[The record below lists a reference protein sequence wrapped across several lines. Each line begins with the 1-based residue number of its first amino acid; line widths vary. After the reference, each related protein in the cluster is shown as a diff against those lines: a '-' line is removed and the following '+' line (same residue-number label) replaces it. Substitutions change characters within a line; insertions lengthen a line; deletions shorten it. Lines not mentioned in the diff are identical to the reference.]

1 MEESIKIQEEF
12 ENLIEQLER
21 LKNINELTS
30 ANTESSQKV
39 LKEIDKFILSTN
51 EYKKKLEEDLT
62 LKSDSIDKLI
72 LHLDKSIDSLD
83 LQSQTLTKNINSS
96 FSILKDET
104 GSNFSSLT
112 EVVSDKIESLQ
123 KSVADLKNTLIEKSE
138 KSETN
143 LIEYHT
149 KQIITLTSKIDESI
163 NSLDVQSQALTKNIN
178 SSFIIF
184 KDETGSNFSSLTEA
198 VSDKIESA
206 QKSVVDLKNTLIEK
220 SEKSESYLIEY
231 HTKQI
236 NTLTSKI
243 DEYKINFIKKFE
255 TQDKEIKTL
264 KTLLFIICGL
274 IVIGTV
280 ATIFVLK

>member
-30 ANTESSQKV
+30 ANAESSQKV
-39 LKEIDKFILSTN
+39 LKQIDKFILSTN

-72 LHLDKSIDSLD
+72 LHLDKAIDSLD
-83 LQSQTLTKNINSS
+83 IQSQALTKNINSS

-112 EVVSDKIESLQ
+112 E
-123 KSVADLKNTLIEKSE
+123 
-138 KSETN
+138 
-143 LIEYHT
+143 
-149 KQIITLTSKIDESI
+149 
-163 NSLDVQSQALTKNIN
+163 
-178 SSFIIF
+178 
-184 KDETGSNFSSLTEA
+184 A
-198 VSDKIESA
+198 VSDKIQSV
-206 QKSVVDLKNTLIEK
+206 QKSVEDLKNTLIEK
-220 SEKSESYLIEY
+220 SEKSESNLIEY

-243 DEYKINFIKKFE
+243 DENKIIFIKKFE

-274 IVIGTV
+274 IVIGIIV
-280 ATIFVLK
+280 TILK

>member
-30 ANTESSQKV
+30 ANAESSQKV
-39 LKEIDKFILSTN
+39 LKQIDKFILSTN

-72 LHLDKSIDSLD
+72 LHLDESIDSLD
-83 LQSQTLTKNINSS
+83 VQSQALTKNINSS

-112 EVVSDKIESLQ
+112 EVVSDKIESAQ
-123 KSVADLKNTLIEKSE
+123 KSVADLKKTLIEKSE

-149 KQIITLTSKIDESI
+149 KQIDTLTSKIDE
-163 NSLDVQSQALTKNIN
+163 N
-178 SSFIIF
+178 
-184 KDETGSNFSSLTEA
+184 
-198 VSDKIESA
+198 
-206 QKSVVDLKNTLIEK
+206 
-220 SEKSESYLIEY
+220 
-231 HTKQI
+231 
-236 NTLTSKI
+236 
-243 DEYKINFIKKFE
+243 KINFINKFE

-274 IVIGTV
+274 IVIGIIV
-280 ATIFVLK
+280 TILK

>member
-30 ANTESSQKV
+30 ANAESSQKV
-39 LKEIDKFILSTN
+39 LKQIDKFILSTN

-62 LKSDSIDKLI
+62 FKSDSIDKLI

-83 LQSQTLTKNINSS
+83 IQSQALTKNINSS

-112 EVVSDKIESLQ
+112 QAVSDKIESAQ

-138 KSETN
+138 KSESN
-143 LIEYHT
+143 LIE
-149 KQIITLTSKIDESI
+149 
-163 NSLDVQSQALTKNIN
+163 N
-178 SSFIIF
+178 
-184 KDETGSNFSSLTEA
+184 
-198 VSDKIESA
+198 
-206 QKSVVDLKNTLIEK
+206 
-220 SEKSESYLIEY
+220 

-243 DEYKINFIKKFE
+243 DEYTINFIKTFE

-274 IVIGTV
+274 IVIGIIV
-280 ATIFVLK
+280 TILK

>member
-30 ANTESSQKV
+30 ANAESSQKV
-39 LKEIDKFILSTN
+39 LKQIDKFILSTN

-83 LQSQTLTKNINSS
+83 VQSQALIKNINSS
-96 FSILKDET
+96 FSIL
-104 GSNFSSLT
+104 
-112 EVVSDKIESLQ
+112 
-123 KSVADLKNTLIEKSE
+123 
-138 KSETN
+138 
-143 LIEYHT
+143 
-149 KQIITLTSKIDESI
+149 
-163 NSLDVQSQALTKNIN
+163 
-178 SSFIIF
+178 

-206 QKSVVDLKNTLIEK
+206 QKSVADLKNTLIEK
-220 SEKSESYLIEY
+220 SEKSESKLIEY

-243 DEYKINFIKKFE
+243 DECKIQYIKKFE

-274 IVIGTV
+274 IIIGII
-280 ATIFVLK
+280 ATILK

>member
-30 ANTESSQKV
+30 ANAESSQKV
-39 LKEIDKFILSTN
+39 LKQIDKFILSTN
-51 EYKKKLEEDLT
+51 EYKKKIEEDLT

-72 LHLDKSIDSLD
+72 LHLDKSIDSLGG
-83 LQSQTLTKNINSS
+83 QSQALAKNINSS

-112 EVVSDKIESLQ
+112 EVVSVKIESAQ
-123 KSVADLKNTLIEKSE
+123 KSVADLKYTLIEKLE
-138 KSETN
+138 KSESN

-149 KQIITLTSKIDESI
+149 KQIISLTSKIDE
-163 NSLDVQSQALTKNIN
+163 N
-178 SSFIIF
+178 
-184 KDETGSNFSSLTEA
+184 
-198 VSDKIESA
+198 
-206 QKSVVDLKNTLIEK
+206 
-220 SEKSESYLIEY
+220 
-231 HTKQI
+231 
-236 NTLTSKI
+236 
-243 DEYKINFIKKFE
+243 KINFIKKFE

-274 IVIGTV
+274 IFIG
-280 ATIFVLK
+280 IIIELL

>member
-30 ANTESSQKV
+30 ANAESSQKV
-39 LKEIDKFILSTN
+39 LKQIDKFILSTN

-83 LQSQTLTKNINSS
+83 VQSQALTKNINSS

-104 GSNFSSLT
+104 S
-112 EVVSDKIESLQ
+112 
-123 KSVADLKNTLIEKSE
+123 
-138 KSETN
+138 
-143 LIEYHT
+143 
-149 KQIITLTSKIDESI
+149 
-163 NSLDVQSQALTKNIN
+163 
-178 SSFIIF
+178 
-184 KDETGSNFSSLTEA
+184 SNFSSLTEA

-206 QKSVVDLKNTLIEK
+206 QKSVADLKNTLIEK
-220 SEKSESYLIEY
+220 SEKSESNLIEY
-231 HTKQI
+231 HKKQI
-236 NTLTSKI
+236 ITLTSKI
-243 DEYKINFIKKFE
+243 DENKITFIKKFE

-274 IVIGTV
+274 IIIGIIV
-280 ATIFVLK
+280 TILK

>member
-30 ANTESSQKV
+30 ANAESSQKV
-39 LKEIDKFILSTN
+39 LKQIDKFILSTN

-72 LHLDKSIDSLD
+72 LHLDKSINSLD
-83 LQSQTLTKNINSS
+83 IQSQALTKNINSS

-112 EVVSDKIESLQ
+112 V
-123 KSVADLKNTLIEKSE
+123 
-138 KSETN
+138 
-143 LIEYHT
+143 
-149 KQIITLTSKIDESI
+149 
-163 NSLDVQSQALTKNIN
+163 
-178 SSFIIF
+178 
-184 KDETGSNFSSLTEA
+184 A

-206 QKSVVDLKNTLIEK
+206 QKSVADLKNTLIEK

-243 DEYKINFIKKFE
+243 DENKVNFIEKFE

-274 IVIGTV
+274 IVIGIIV
-280 ATIFVLK
+280 TILK

>member
-30 ANTESSQKV
+30 ANAESSQKV
-39 LKEIDKFILSTN
+39 LKQIDKFILSTN

-72 LHLDKSIDSLD
+72 LHLDKAIDSLD
-83 LQSQTLTKNINSS
+83 IQSQALTKNINSS

-112 EVVSDKIESLQ
+112 E
-123 KSVADLKNTLIEKSE
+123 
-138 KSETN
+138 
-143 LIEYHT
+143 
-149 KQIITLTSKIDESI
+149 
-163 NSLDVQSQALTKNIN
+163 
-178 SSFIIF
+178 
-184 KDETGSNFSSLTEA
+184 A
-198 VSDKIESA
+198 VSDKIQSV
-206 QKSVVDLKNTLIEK
+206 QKSVEDLKNTLIEK
-220 SEKSESYLIEY
+220 SEKSESNLIEY

-243 DEYKINFIKKFE
+243 DENKINFIKKFE

-274 IVIGTV
+274 IVIGIIV
-280 ATIFVLK
+280 TILK

>member
-30 ANTESSQKV
+30 ANAESSQKV
-39 LKEIDKFILSTN
+39 LKQIDKFILSTN

-72 LHLDKSIDSLD
+72 LHLDKAIDSFD
-83 LQSQTLTKNINSS
+83 IQSQALTKKINSS

-104 GSNFSSLT
+104 ASNFSSLT
-112 EVVSDKIESLQ
+112 EAISDKIESAQ

-138 KSETN
+138 KSESN
-143 LIEYHT
+143 LIEYYT
-149 KQIITLTSKIDESI
+149 KQINSLTSKIDE
-163 NSLDVQSQALTKNIN
+163 Q
-178 SSFIIF
+178 
-184 KDETGSNFSSLTEA
+184 
-198 VSDKIESA
+198 
-206 QKSVVDLKNTLIEK
+206 
-220 SEKSESYLIEY
+220 
-231 HTKQI
+231 
-236 NTLTSKI
+236 
-243 DEYKINFIKKFE
+243 KINFIKKFE

-274 IVIGTV
+274 IVIGIIVTL
-280 ATIFVLK
+280 LK

>member
-30 ANTESSQKV
+30 ANAESSQKV
-39 LKEIDKFILSTN
+39 LKQIDKFILSTN

-83 LQSQTLTKNINSS
+83 IQSQALTKNINSS

-112 EVVSDKIESLQ
+112 K
-123 KSVADLKNTLIEKSE
+123 
-138 KSETN
+138 
-143 LIEYHT
+143 
-149 KQIITLTSKIDESI
+149 
-163 NSLDVQSQALTKNIN
+163 
-178 SSFIIF
+178 
-184 KDETGSNFSSLTEA
+184 A

-206 QKSVVDLKNTLIEK
+206 QKSVADFKNTLIEK

-243 DEYKINFIKKFE
+243 DENKVNFIGKFE

-274 IVIGTV
+274 IVIGIIV
-280 ATIFVLK
+280 TILK

>member
-30 ANTESSQKV
+30 ANAESSQKV
-39 LKEIDKFILSTN
+39 LKQIDKFILSTN

-72 LHLDKSIDSLD
+72 LHLDKAIDSLD
-83 LQSQTLTKNINSS
+83 IQSQALTKNINSS
-96 FSILKDET
+96 FSILKE
-104 GSNFSSLT
+104 
-112 EVVSDKIESLQ
+112 
-123 KSVADLKNTLIEKSE
+123 
-138 KSETN
+138 
-143 LIEYHT
+143 
-149 KQIITLTSKIDESI
+149 
-163 NSLDVQSQALTKNIN
+163 
-178 SSFIIF
+178 
-184 KDETGSNFSSLTEA
+184 ETGSNFSSLTEA
-198 VSDKIESA
+198 VSDKIQSV
-206 QKSVVDLKNTLIEK
+206 QKSVEDLKNTLIEK
-220 SEKSESYLIEY
+220 SEKSESNLIEY

-243 DEYKINFIKKFE
+243 DENKINFIKKFE

-274 IVIGTV
+274 IVIGIIV
-280 ATIFVLK
+280 TILK

>member
-30 ANTESSQKV
+30 ANAESSQKV
-39 LKEIDKFILSTN
+39 LKQIDKFILSTN

-62 LKSDSIDKLI
+62 FKSDSIDKLI
-72 LHLDKSIDSLD
+72 LHLDKSIDYLD
-83 LQSQTLTKNINSS
+83 VQSQALTKNINSS

-112 EVVSDKIESLQ
+112 EVVSDKIESVQ
-123 KSVADLKNTLIEKSE
+123 KSVVDLKNTLIEKSE

-149 KQIITLTSKIDESI
+149 KQIITLTSKIDE
-163 NSLDVQSQALTKNIN
+163 K
-178 SSFIIF
+178 
-184 KDETGSNFSSLTEA
+184 
-198 VSDKIESA
+198 
-206 QKSVVDLKNTLIEK
+206 
-220 SEKSESYLIEY
+220 
-231 HTKQI
+231 
-236 NTLTSKI
+236 
-243 DEYKINFIKKFE
+243 KINFINKFE

-274 IVIGTV
+274 IVIGIIV
-280 ATIFVLK
+280 TILK

>member
-30 ANTESSQKV
+30 ANAESSQKV
-39 LKEIDKFILSTN
+39 LKQIDKFILSTN

-83 LQSQTLTKNINSS
+83 VQSQALTKNINSS

-123 KSVADLKNTLIEKSE
+123 KSVEDLKNTLIEKSE

-149 KQIITLTSKIDESI
+149 RQIITLTSKIDE
-163 NSLDVQSQALTKNIN
+163 N
-178 SSFIIF
+178 
-184 KDETGSNFSSLTEA
+184 
-198 VSDKIESA
+198 
-206 QKSVVDLKNTLIEK
+206 
-220 SEKSESYLIEY
+220 
-231 HTKQI
+231 
-236 NTLTSKI
+236 
-243 DEYKINFIKKFE
+243 KINFINKFE

-274 IVIGTV
+274 IVIGIIV
-280 ATIFVLK
+280 TILK

>member
-1 MEESIKIQEEF
+1 MEESIKVQEEF

-30 ANTESSQKV
+30 ANAESSQKV
-39 LKEIDKFILSTN
+39 LKQIDKFILSTN

-72 LHLDKSIDSLD
+72 LHLDKAIDSLD
-83 LQSQTLTKNINSS
+83 IQSQALTKNINSS

-112 EVVSDKIESLQ
+112 E
-123 KSVADLKNTLIEKSE
+123 
-138 KSETN
+138 
-143 LIEYHT
+143 
-149 KQIITLTSKIDESI
+149 
-163 NSLDVQSQALTKNIN
+163 
-178 SSFIIF
+178 
-184 KDETGSNFSSLTEA
+184 A
-198 VSDKIESA
+198 VSDKIQSV
-206 QKSVVDLKNTLIEK
+206 QKSVEDLKNTLIEK
-220 SEKSESYLIEY
+220 SEKSESNLIEY

-243 DEYKINFIKKFE
+243 DENKINFIKKFE

-274 IVIGTV
+274 IVIGIIV
-280 ATIFVLK
+280 TILK

>member
-30 ANTESSQKV
+30 ANAESSQKV
-39 LKEIDKFILSTN
+39 LKQIDKFILSTN

-83 LQSQTLTKNINSS
+83 VQSQALIKNINSS
-96 FSILKDET
+96 FSIL
-104 GSNFSSLT
+104 
-112 EVVSDKIESLQ
+112 
-123 KSVADLKNTLIEKSE
+123 
-138 KSETN
+138 
-143 LIEYHT
+143 
-149 KQIITLTSKIDESI
+149 
-163 NSLDVQSQALTKNIN
+163 
-178 SSFIIF
+178 

-206 QKSVVDLKNTLIEK
+206 QKSVADLKNTLIEK
-220 SEKSESYLIEY
+220 SEKSESKLIEY

-243 DEYKINFIKKFE
+243 DEYKIQYIKKFE

-274 IVIGTV
+274 IIIGII
-280 ATIFVLK
+280 ATILK

>member
-30 ANTESSQKV
+30 ANAESSQKV
-39 LKEIDKFILSTN
+39 LKQIDKFILSTN

-83 LQSQTLTKNINSS
+83 IQSQALTKNINSS

-112 EVVSDKIESLQ
+112 K
-123 KSVADLKNTLIEKSE
+123 
-138 KSETN
+138 
-143 LIEYHT
+143 
-149 KQIITLTSKIDESI
+149 
-163 NSLDVQSQALTKNIN
+163 
-178 SSFIIF
+178 
-184 KDETGSNFSSLTEA
+184 A

-206 QKSVVDLKNTLIEK
+206 QKSVADLKNTLIEK

-231 HTKQI
+231 YTKQI

-243 DEYKINFIKKFE
+243 DENKVNFIEKFE

-274 IVIGTV
+274 IVIGIIV
-280 ATIFVLK
+280 TILK

>member
-30 ANTESSQKV
+30 ANAESSQKV
-39 LKEIDKFILSTN
+39 LKQIDKFILSTN

-72 LHLDKSIDSLD
+72 LHLDKSIDSLNVE
-83 LQSQTLTKNINSS
+83 SQALTKNINSS

-149 KQIITLTSKIDESI
+149 KQIITLTSKIDE
-163 NSLDVQSQALTKNIN
+163 N
-178 SSFIIF
+178 
-184 KDETGSNFSSLTEA
+184 
-198 VSDKIESA
+198 
-206 QKSVVDLKNTLIEK
+206 
-220 SEKSESYLIEY
+220 
-231 HTKQI
+231 
-236 NTLTSKI
+236 
-243 DEYKINFIKKFE
+243 KINFINKFE

-264 KTLLFIICGL
+264 KSLLFIICGL
-274 IVIGTV
+274 IVVGIIV
-280 ATIFVLK
+280 TILK

>member
-1 MEESIKIQEEF
+1 MEESIKVQEEF

-30 ANTESSQKV
+30 ANAESSQKV
-39 LKEIDKFILSTN
+39 LKQIDKFILSTN

-72 LHLDKSIDSLD
+72 LHLDKAIDSLD
-83 LQSQTLTKNINSS
+83 IQSQALTKNINSS

-112 EVVSDKIESLQ
+112 E
-123 KSVADLKNTLIEKSE
+123 
-138 KSETN
+138 
-143 LIEYHT
+143 
-149 KQIITLTSKIDESI
+149 
-163 NSLDVQSQALTKNIN
+163 
-178 SSFIIF
+178 
-184 KDETGSNFSSLTEA
+184 A
-198 VSDKIESA
+198 VSDKIQSV
-206 QKSVVDLKNTLIEK
+206 QKSVEDLKNTLIEK
-220 SEKSESYLIEY
+220 SEKSESNLIEY
-231 HTKQI
+231 HTKQT

-243 DEYKINFIKKFE
+243 DENKINFIKKFE

-274 IVIGTV
+274 IVIGIIV
-280 ATIFVLK
+280 TILK

>member
-30 ANTESSQKV
+30 ANAESSQKV
-39 LKEIDKFILSTN
+39 LKQIDKFILSTN

-83 LQSQTLTKNINSS
+83 IQSQALTKNINSS

-112 EVVSDKIESLQ
+112 E
-123 KSVADLKNTLIEKSE
+123 
-138 KSETN
+138 
-143 LIEYHT
+143 
-149 KQIITLTSKIDESI
+149 
-163 NSLDVQSQALTKNIN
+163 
-178 SSFIIF
+178 
-184 KDETGSNFSSLTEA
+184 A

-206 QKSVVDLKNTLIEK
+206 QQSVANLKNTLIEK
-220 SEKSESYLIEY
+220 SEKSESNLIEY

-243 DEYKINFIKKFE
+243 DEYTINFIKKFE

-274 IVIGTV
+274 IVIGIII
-280 ATIFVLK
+280 TILK

>member
-30 ANTESSQKV
+30 ANAESSQKV
-39 LKEIDKFILSTN
+39 LKQIDKFILSTN

-83 LQSQTLTKNINSS
+83 VQSQALTKNINSS

-104 GSNFSSLT
+104 GSNFFSLT
-112 EVVSDKIESLQ
+112 EVVSDKIESAQ
-123 KSVADLKNTLIEKSE
+123 KSVADLKNTLIEKSA
-138 KSETN
+138 KTETN

-149 KQIITLTSKIDESI
+149 KQIITLTSKIDE
-163 NSLDVQSQALTKNIN
+163 N
-178 SSFIIF
+178 
-184 KDETGSNFSSLTEA
+184 
-198 VSDKIESA
+198 
-206 QKSVVDLKNTLIEK
+206 
-220 SEKSESYLIEY
+220 
-231 HTKQI
+231 
-236 NTLTSKI
+236 
-243 DEYKINFIKKFE
+243 KINFIKKFE

-264 KTLLFIICGL
+264 KTLLFITCGL
-274 IVIGTV
+274 IVIGIIV
-280 ATIFVLK
+280 TILK

>member
-30 ANTESSQKV
+30 ANVESSQIV
-39 LKEIDKFILSTN
+39 LKQIDKFILSTN

-83 LQSQTLTKNINSS
+83 VQSEALTKNINSS
-96 FSILKDET
+96 FSILKE
-104 GSNFSSLT
+104 
-112 EVVSDKIESLQ
+112 
-123 KSVADLKNTLIEKSE
+123 
-138 KSETN
+138 
-143 LIEYHT
+143 
-149 KQIITLTSKIDESI
+149 
-163 NSLDVQSQALTKNIN
+163 
-178 SSFIIF
+178 
-184 KDETGSNFSSLTEA
+184 ETGSNFSSLTEA

-206 QKSVVDLKNTLIEK
+206 QKSVADLKNILIEK
-220 SEKSESYLIEY
+220 SEKSESKLIEY

-243 DEYKINFIKKFE
+243 DECKIHFIKKFE

-274 IVIGTV
+274 IVIGIIV
-280 ATIFVLK
+280 TILK

>member
-30 ANTESSQKV
+30 ANAESSQKV
-39 LKEIDKFILSTN
+39 LKQIDKFILSTN

-83 LQSQTLTKNINSS
+83 IQSQALTKNINSS

-112 EVVSDKIESLQ
+112 E
-123 KSVADLKNTLIEKSE
+123 
-138 KSETN
+138 
-143 LIEYHT
+143 
-149 KQIITLTSKIDESI
+149 
-163 NSLDVQSQALTKNIN
+163 
-178 SSFIIF
+178 
-184 KDETGSNFSSLTEA
+184 A

-206 QKSVVDLKNTLIEK
+206 QQSVANLKNTLIEK
-220 SEKSESYLIEY
+220 SEKSESNLIEY

-243 DEYKINFIKKFE
+243 DEYTINFIKKFE

-274 IVIGTV
+274 IFIGIII
-280 ATIFVLK
+280 TILK

>member
-12 ENLIEQLER
+12 ESLIEQLER
-21 LKNINELTS
+21 LKNINELTF
-30 ANTESSQKV
+30 ANAESSQKV
-39 LKEIDKFILSTN
+39 LKQIDKFILSTN

-83 LQSQTLTKNINSS
+83 IQSQALTKNINSS

-112 EVVSDKIESLQ
+112 E
-123 KSVADLKNTLIEKSE
+123 
-138 KSETN
+138 
-143 LIEYHT
+143 
-149 KQIITLTSKIDESI
+149 
-163 NSLDVQSQALTKNIN
+163 
-178 SSFIIF
+178 
-184 KDETGSNFSSLTEA
+184 A
-198 VSDKIESA
+198 VSDKIESV
-206 QKSVVDLKNTLIEK
+206 QKSVEDLKNTLIEK
-220 SEKSESYLIEY
+220 SEKSESNLIEY

-243 DEYKINFIKKFE
+243 DENKINFIKKFE

-274 IVIGTV
+274 IVIGIIV
-280 ATIFVLK
+280 TILK

>member
-30 ANTESSQKV
+30 ANAESSQKV
-39 LKEIDKFILSTN
+39 LKQIDKFILSTN

-83 LQSQTLTKNINSS
+83 IQSQALTKNINSS

-112 EVVSDKIESLQ
+112 V
-123 KSVADLKNTLIEKSE
+123 
-138 KSETN
+138 
-143 LIEYHT
+143 
-149 KQIITLTSKIDESI
+149 
-163 NSLDVQSQALTKNIN
+163 
-178 SSFIIF
+178 
-184 KDETGSNFSSLTEA
+184 A
-198 VSDKIESA
+198 VSNKIESA
-206 QKSVVDLKNTLIEK
+206 QKSVADLKNTLIEK

-243 DEYKINFIKKFE
+243 DENKVNFIEKFE

-274 IVIGTV
+274 IVIGIIV
-280 ATIFVLK
+280 TILK

>member
-1 MEESIKIQEEF
+1 MEESIKVQEEF

-30 ANTESSQKV
+30 ANAESSQKV
-39 LKEIDKFILSTN
+39 LKQIDKFILSTN

-72 LHLDKSIDSLD
+72 LHLDKAIDSLD
-83 LQSQTLTKNINSS
+83 IQSQALTKNINSS

-112 EVVSDKIESLQ
+112 E
-123 KSVADLKNTLIEKSE
+123 
-138 KSETN
+138 
-143 LIEYHT
+143 
-149 KQIITLTSKIDESI
+149 
-163 NSLDVQSQALTKNIN
+163 
-178 SSFIIF
+178 
-184 KDETGSNFSSLTEA
+184 A
-198 VSDKIESA
+198 VSDKIQSV
-206 QKSVVDLKNTLIEK
+206 QKSVEDLKNTLIEK
-220 SEKSESYLIEY
+220 SEKSESNLIEY

-243 DEYKINFIKKFE
+243 DENKIIFIKKFE

-274 IVIGTV
+274 IVIGIIV
-280 ATIFVLK
+280 TILK